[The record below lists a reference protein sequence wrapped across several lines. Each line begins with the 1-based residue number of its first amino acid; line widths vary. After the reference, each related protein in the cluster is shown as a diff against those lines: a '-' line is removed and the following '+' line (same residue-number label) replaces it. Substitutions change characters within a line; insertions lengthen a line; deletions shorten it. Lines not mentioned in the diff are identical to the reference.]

1 MKVIQK
7 DILEKI
13 VPLYKTGIT
22 QQEVADQ
29 LGISISTVGRHIKA
43 AGYDRTH
50 VGGMLSK
57 AAPCVPIAAPKA
69 EAKEPEALVVT
80 GRTLNMHGS
89 QTGCDYTAGT
99 HNENV
104 DITLADWM
112 MSIPVTKLEAFI
124 NELSCLRK
132 MVGI

>member
-1 MKVIQK
+1 MKIIPQ
-7 DILEKI
+7 DIVERI

-22 QQEVADQ
+22 QQEVAEK
-29 LGISISTVGRHIKA
+29 LGISEATVSRYIKA
-43 AGYDRTH
+43 SGYDRTH
-50 VGGMLSK
+50 VGGALSK
-57 AAPCVPIAAPKA
+57 TAPCVPVALPKVTSS
-69 EAKEPEALVVT
+69 EPEPLVIT
-80 GRTLNMHGS
+80 GRTLSMHGT

-112 MSIPVTKLEAFI
+112 LSIPVTKLGAFI
-124 NELSCLRK
+124 AELEGLRK